1 MRLLIWVWSLILF
14 SRAEDG
20 VAAMEVLENVVG
32 YLGIPYAEPPLATK
46 RFEDPRPLRDE
57 QIIPSEKARP
67 GCFQMIRGKL
77 ELTKDQSEDCLYLSL
92 LLPRNIN
99 ADKKLHVL
107 VFFTNANPDLKE
119 LARRVTPDLGVAQ
132 VSFREGPFGFF
143 KNEIHGIKD
152 ILLSLDVIKKKLLP
166 RFGLAGDVTVIGE
179 HDAASLLSFAAD
191 VEGSARSRRR
201 APTETDT
208 GSFWPQVS
216 LKLTSPSSTAS
227 WAEKIETKRTARK
240 AKMNR
245 KRMSNRVVA
254 RFVEVLAPFDR
265 AVFLSGNK
273 YVGRFNERKEVV
285 ERNADRL
292 LRATECDLPSET
304 QALDCLRTKSISE
317 IRNAIGEMKF
327 EEVHGAPFQPLIDGN
342 VKNVFPAIVA
352 LNTELQKDYL
362 SPEEF
367 DTSYSYTD
375 FKRFLAHI
383 ISEKDYS
390 NAPLLRRLALYEYI
404 HSMGDKH
411 DTYFLFEQTRK
422 MILDKHFYAPTFRYA
437 IALNSP
443 QNSVYLLEHPQQD
456 ILYKCFFT
464 TPDDSTEAFC
474 KRFLQYIYRFS
485 TKGAPTDSACDLNNP
500 NWPALKSIK
509 RDYFL
514 VLNEDGQV
522 EWEFD
527 FHLRAIAFWEDLV
540 PAMAKI
546 ELTGKREA
554 LFEEVSDLT
563 AYEEEDDVQLW
574 HTMEQPD
581 LTEEKALNDMPL
593 HFDL

>member
-191 VEGSARSRRR
+191 VEGS
-201 APTETDT
+201 
-208 GSFWPQVS
+208 
-216 LKLTSPSSTAS
+216 
-227 WAEKIETKRTARK
+227 
-240 AKMNR
+240 
-245 KRMSNRVVA
+245 
-254 RFVEVLAPFDR
+254 APFDR